1 MVATCRS
8 SHDLTQHLC
17 NRLSS
22 EIPTIPANEAKVELL
37 SQQTTA
43 LRDEFQQLEMLAK
56 TKERALRDE
65 R

>member
-17 NRLSS
+17 NRLAS
-22 EIPTIPANEAKVELL
+22 EIPSNEAKVELL
-37 SQQTTA
+37 SQQSTA

-56 TKERALRDE
+56 TKERNLRDE

>member
-17 NRLSS
+17 NRLVTES
-22 EIPTIPANEAKVELL
+22 PTNESRLEALTR
-37 SQQTTA
+37 QTMV
-43 LRDEFQQLEMLAK
+43 LQEEFQQLEMLAK
-56 TKERALRDE
+56 SKERNLRDE